1 MEADYGW
8 GHRAVWA
15 FVQKSKW
22 REVGAL
28 INEVLESLKL
38 SNYVSG
44 RLWVNVWML
53 WSKETLSGMRLK
65 TWSRQWVTRNL
76 RKNSRAVFPGSLQ
89 KTSLKKMREKHLLF
103 VPLWVVTFILFEHK
117 VHSPCEHKVIHVVPL
132 QPGDG
137 LSSSNDNVRAP
148 APAILSSHN
157 SPPVSWKTLRGAL
170 TVEKCS
176 LEQLNWIYYSR
187 AWVYYFQM
195 EFYYF
200 FVWRF
205 VKSKY
210 WFKIL
215 KILKGLSVGEWCQA
229 RI

>member
-1 MEADYGW
+1 MSECCGARRPCQGW
-8 GHRAVWA
+8 D
-15 FVQKSKW
+15 W
-22 REVGAL
+22 RHDQDNGWQE
-28 INEVLESLKL
+28 I
-38 SNYVSG
+38 SG
-44 RLWVNVWML
+44 RTLELCFLDHYKRHLWRKWEKNICCL
-53 WSKETLSGMRLK
+53 FHYESSHSFYLSIK
-65 TWSRQWVTRNL
+65 
-76 RKNSRAVFPGSLQ
+76 
-89 KTSLKKMREKHLLF
+89 
-103 VPLWVVTFILFEHK
+103 FILLANIKSFMLCHYSQAM
-117 VHSPCEHKVIHVVPL
+117 VCPP
-132 QPGDG
+132 PMTMFGP
-137 LSSSNDNVRAP
+137 AP

-215 KILKGLSVGEWCQA
+215 KILKGLSVSEWCQV